1 MKLFYYVLPILSIV
15 IISFLYS
22 KNNHPQID
30 ISNFSKSFYDY
41 TAISIDGEVVSM
53 ADYKGK
59 VVLIVNVASKCGFTP
74 QYKGLQ
80 SLSEKYKD
88 DLVVLGFPA
97 NNFLWQEPAKN
108 NKIKQFCQTQYG
120 VTFPMFEKVSVKKN
134 KNQHP
139 IFSWLSSANLNGWNN
154 NAPSWN
160 FYKYLIDKDGKLIDV
175 FSSKVTPMSEEII
188 KYLEK

>member
-1 MKLFYYVLPILSIV
+1 MKLFYYVLPILSIM

-22 KNNHPQID
+22 KNNRSQID
-30 ISNFSKSFYDY
+30 ISNLSKSFYDY
-41 TAISIDGEVVSM
+41 TATSIDGEVVSM

-80 SLSEKYKD
+80 SLSEKYKE
-88 DLVVLGFPA
+88 DLVVLGFPS
-97 NNFLWQEPAKN
+97 NNFLWQEPGKN
-108 NKIKQFCQTQYG
+108 DKIKQFCQTQYG

-160 FYKYLIDKDGKLIDV
+160 FYKYLIDKEGKLVDI
-175 FSSKVTPMSEEII
+175 FSSKVTPMSEEIL

>member
-1 MKLFYYVLPILSIV
+1 MKLFYYALPILSIM

-22 KNNHPQID
+22 KNNRSQID
-30 ISNFSKSFYDY
+30 ISNLSKSFYDY
-41 TAISIDGEVVSM
+41 TATSIDGEVVSM

-80 SLSEKYKD
+80 SLSEKYKE

-97 NNFLWQEPAKN
+97 NNFLWQEPGKN
-108 NKIKQFCQTQYG
+108 DKIKQFCQTQYG

-160 FYKYLIDKDGKLIDV
+160 FYKYLIDKEGKLVDI
-175 FSSKVTPMSEEII
+175 FSSKVTPMSEEIL

>member
-30 ISNFSKSFYDY
+30 ISNLSKSFYDY

>member
-1 MKLFYYVLPILSIV
+1 MKLFYYALPILSIM

-22 KNNHPQID
+22 KNNRPQID
-30 ISNFSKSFYDY
+30 ISNLSKSFYDY
-41 TAISIDGEVVSM
+41 TATSIDGEVVSM

-80 SLSEKYKD
+80 SLSEKYKE

-97 NNFLWQEPAKN
+97 NNFLWQEPGKN
-108 NKIKQFCQTQYG
+108 SKIKQFCQTQYG

-160 FYKYLIDKDGKLIDV
+160 FYKYLFDKEGKLVDI
-175 FSSKVTPMSEEII
+175 FSSKVTPMSEEIL

>member
-1 MKLFYYVLPILSIV
+1 MKLFYYALPILSIM

-22 KNNHPQID
+22 KNNRAQID
-30 ISNFSKSFYDY
+30 ISNLSKSFYDY
-41 TAISIDGEVVSM
+41 TATSIDGEVISM

-74 QYKGLQ
+74 QYKALQ

-88 DLVVLGFPA
+88 DIVVLGFPA
-97 NNFLWQEPAKN
+97 NNFLWQEPGKN
-108 NKIKQFCQTQYG
+108 DKIKQFCQTQYG

-160 FYKYLIDKDGKLIDV
+160 FYKYLIDKDGKLVDV

>member
-1 MKLFYYVLPILSIV
+1 MKLFYYVLPILSIM

-22 KNNHPQID
+22 KNNRSQID
-30 ISNFSKSFYDY
+30 ISNLSKSFYDY
-41 TAISIDGEVVSM
+41 TATSIDGEVVSM

-80 SLSEKYKD
+80 SLSEKYKE
-88 DLVVLGFPA
+88 DLVVLGFPS
-97 NNFLWQEPAKN
+97 NNFLWQEPGKN
-108 NKIKQFCQTQYG
+108 SNIKQFCQTQYG

-160 FYKYLIDKDGKLIDV
+160 FYKYLIDKEGKLVDV
-175 FSSKVTPMSEEII
+175 FSSKVTPMSEEIL

>member
-1 MKLFYYVLPILSIV
+1 MKLFYYALPILSIM

-22 KNNHPQID
+22 KNNRSQID
-30 ISNFSKSFYDY
+30 ISNLSKSFYDY
-41 TAISIDGEVVSM
+41 TATSIDGEVVPM

-80 SLSEKYKD
+80 SLSEKYKE

-97 NNFLWQEPAKN
+97 NNFLWQEPGKN
-108 NKIKQFCQTQYG
+108 SKIKQFCQTQYG

-134 KNQHP
+134 KNQQP
-139 IFSWLSSANLNGWNN
+139 IFSCLSSANLNGGNN

-160 FYKYLIDKDGKLIDV
+160 FYKYLIDKEGKLVDI
-175 FSSKVTPMSEEII
+175 FSSKVTPMSEEIL

>member
-1 MKLFYYVLPILSIV
+1 MKLFYYVLPILSIM

-22 KNNHPQID
+22 KNNRSQID
-30 ISNFSKSFYDY
+30 ISNLSKSFYDY
-41 TAISIDGEVVSM
+41 TATSIDGEVVSM

-80 SLSEKYKD
+80 SLSEKYKE

-97 NNFLWQEPAKN
+97 NNFLWQEPGKN
-108 NKIKQFCQTQYG
+108 SKIKQFCQTQYG

-160 FYKYLIDKDGKLIDV
+160 FYKYLIDKEGKLVDI
-175 FSSKVTPMSEEII
+175 FSSKVTPMSEEIL

>member
-1 MKLFYYVLPILSIV
+1 MKLFYYVLPILSIM

-22 KNNHPQID
+22 KNNRSQID
-30 ISNFSKSFYDY
+30 ISNLSKSFYDY
-41 TAISIDGEVVSM
+41 TATSIDGEVVSM

-80 SLSEKYKD
+80 SLREKYKE
-88 DLVVLGFPA
+88 DLVVLGFPS
-97 NNFLWQEPAKN
+97 NNFLWQEPGKN
-108 NKIKQFCQTQYG
+108 SKIKQFCQTQYG

-160 FYKYLIDKDGKLIDV
+160 FYKYLIDKEGKLVDV
-175 FSSKVTPMSEEII
+175 FSSKVTPMSEEIL